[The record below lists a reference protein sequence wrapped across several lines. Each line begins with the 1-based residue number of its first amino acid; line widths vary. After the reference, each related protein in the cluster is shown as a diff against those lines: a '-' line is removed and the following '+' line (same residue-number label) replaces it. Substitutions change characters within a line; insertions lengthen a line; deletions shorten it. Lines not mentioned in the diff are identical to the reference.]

1 MTTSLGTFRHSF
13 KTRPGHRP
21 GQVIGS
27 RVRWVDPGQTGST
40 QKKKNWK
47 NHIVSLTN
55 KLNTIIFLQ
64 FLCCHYQLP
73 LPFTDGEKIMA
84 TVIKYIH
91 REVERAFSF
100 VLQGNWQSIQ
110 I

>member
-1 MTTSLGTFRHSF
+1 MHSF
-13 KTRPGHRP
+13 ETRPGHRP

-27 RVRWVDPGQTGST
+27 RVRWVHPGQPK
-40 QKKKNWK
+40 KKKNWK

-64 FLCCHYQLP
+64 FLCCHYRLS
-73 LPFTDGEKIMA
+73 LSFTDGEKIMA
-84 TVIKYIH
+84 TVIKYIQ
-91 REVERAFSF
+91 REVEKAFSF